1 MARTIM
7 TSRRRKIGPY
17 WLAERKRD
25 IEAKKYA
32 FALTNP
38 PAMAALMAVAMANAM
53 AYMTAIRRSPR
64 EARAEAREARA
75 EAREA
80 RAEARDEAERAYQQ

>member
-1 MARTIM
+1 M

-38 PAMAALMAVAMANAM
+38 PAMAALMAVAKANAM

-75 EAREA
+75 EAR
-80 RAEARDEAERAYQQ
+80 DEAERAHHQ